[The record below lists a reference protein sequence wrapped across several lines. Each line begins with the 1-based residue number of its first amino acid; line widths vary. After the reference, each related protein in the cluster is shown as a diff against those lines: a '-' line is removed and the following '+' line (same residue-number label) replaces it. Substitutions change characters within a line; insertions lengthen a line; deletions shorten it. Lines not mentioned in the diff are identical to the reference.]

1 MRPSICQF
9 ISDIFYDSRL
19 TAHESTADRSLN
31 LQGVDLPNEGIVMIP
46 TEHEG
51 CSQKSVKEGEIIKT
65 KYGALLGQEFNNR
78 DGSTRSI
85 TKDDILVVTPYNAQV
100 NYLRSI
106 LPNNTKVGAVDKFQD
121 QEAPIVIVEIMEFL
135 TDYTLWASF
144 LSLTALEIIL
154 GIDNVVFITLLVGH
168 LPEKQREKARVIGLL
183 LALAMRIAMLFGI
196 VWIIGLKEPWIE
208 LFGNEFSGKDLLMLA
223 GGLFLL
229 YKATD
234 SIHNEVSGDKK
245 TELKEFKGGFTS
257 TITQIVLIDL
267 VFSFD
272 SVMTA
277 VGITEHI
284 WGIVAAMTVAMIVMI
299 VSSGVIA
306 RFIEAHPTLKML
318 ALSFVIMIG
327 VFLVAEGLGFHV
339 PKGYIYF
346 GMAFSLGAEA
356 LNMVVR
362 KRRAK

>member
-1 MRPSICQF
+1 
-9 ISDIFYDSRL
+9 
-19 TAHESTADRSLN
+19 
-31 LQGVDLPNEGIVMIP
+31 
-46 TEHEG
+46 
-51 CSQKSVKEGEIIKT
+51 
-65 KYGALLGQEFNNR
+65 
-78 DGSTRSI
+78 
-85 TKDDILVVTPYNAQV
+85 
-100 NYLRSI
+100 
-106 LPNNTKVGAVDKFQD
+106 
-121 QEAPIVIVEIMEFL
+121 MEFL

-144 LSLTALEIIL
+144 FSLTALEIIL
-154 GIDNVVFITLLVGH
+154 GIDNVVFIALLADH

-208 LFGNEFSGKDLLMLA
+208 LVGIEFSGKDLMMLA

-234 SIHNEVSGDKK
+234 NIHNEVTGDKK
-245 TELKEFKGGFTS
+245 AEVKEFQGGFTS
-257 TITQIVLIDL
+257 TITQIVLIDP

-284 WGIVAAMTVAMIVMI
+284 WVIVAAMTIGMIVMI

-306 RFIEAHPTLKML
+306 QFIEDHPTLKML
-318 ALSFVIMIG
+318 ALSFVMMIS
-327 VFLVAEGLGFHV
+327 VFLIAEGLGFHV

-346 GMAFSLGAEA
+346 AMAFSLGVEV

-362 KRRAK
+362 KRRSK